1 MVSEMSRF
9 DKWLQRRSPHACTH
23 IHYIGDLELFFAWA
37 GKPFPAI
44 TIRDVDAYVAHCQH
58 VLGNSPGTVNRKL
71 TALRSFYT
79 FLDLELDDAPP
90 NPVIPK
96 RHFVRRG
103 EQLPRVPRE
112 ADVQRLFAAI
122 EAAGDVRD
130 RAMFLAMHA
139 CGLRVSE
146 VRKLSMADLVLHPGF
161 GSLPRLLVH
170 GKRNKQRC
178 AYLSAEMVAAL
189 RAWLD
194 VRAKLSS
201 QRDGLG
207 DPLFLNRYGGR
218 LTVTGIQLRL
228 HAHCRAAGVWITCH
242 QLRHAFAS
250 GMLQA
255 GMRLASIQR
264 LLGHASLRT
273 TQVYLHISD
282 PQLQA
287 DYEAAAAQVARRL
300 EEAKDGGQR

>member
-44 TIRDVDAYVAHCQH
+44 TIRDVDAYIAHCQH

-71 TALRSFYT
+71 TALRSFYS

-103 EQLPRVPRE
+103 EQLPRVPKE

-146 VRKLSMADLVLHPGF
+146 VRKLSMADLVLRPGF

-194 VRAKLSS
+194 VRAAKPAS
-201 QRDGLG
+201 QRDEIG

-218 LTVTGIQLRL
+218 FTVTGIQLRL
-228 HAHCRAAGVWITCH
+228 HTHCRAAGVWITCH

-282 PQLQA
+282 PQVQD
-287 DYEAAAAQVARRL
+287 DYEAAMVEIDRRL
-300 EEAKDGGQR
+300 LPVGGDR

>member
-1 MVSEMSRF
+1 MVPEMSRF
-9 DKWLQRRSPHACTH
+9 NKWLQRRSPHACTH
-23 IHYIGDLELFFAWA
+23 VHYIGDLKLFFTWA

-44 TIRDVDAYVAHCQH
+44 TIRDVDAYIAHCQY

-71 TALRSFYT
+71 TALRSFYA
-79 FLDLELDDAPP
+79 FLDLELNDAPP

-96 RHFVRRG
+96 RHFVQRG
-103 EQLPRVPRE
+103 EQLPRVPKE

-122 EAAGDVRD
+122 EAAGDARD
-130 RAMFLAMHA
+130 RAMFLSMHA

-146 VRKLSMADLVLHPGF
+146 VRKLSMADLILRPGF

-178 AYLSAEMVAAL
+178 VYLSAEMVAAL

-194 VRAKLSS
+194 VRTTKLASH
-201 QRDGLG
+201 RDTLG

-218 LTVTGIQLRL
+218 FTVTGIQLRL
-228 HAHCRAAGVWITCH
+228 HTHCRAAGVWITCH

-250 GMLQA
+250 GMLLA

-273 TQVYLHISD
+273 TQVYLHVSD

-287 DYEAAAAQVARRL
+287 DYEAAVAEVARRL
-300 EEAKDGGQR
+300 ASNGENRR

>member
-1 MVSEMSRF
+1 MVPEMLTF
-9 DKWLQRRSPHACTH
+9 NKWLQRRSPHACTH
-23 IHYIGDLELFFAWA
+23 IHYIGDLKLFFTWA
-37 GKPFPAI
+37 DKPFPAI
-44 TIRDVDAYVAHCQH
+44 TIRDVDAYIAHCQH

-71 TALRSFYT
+71 TALRSFYS

-103 EQLPRVPRE
+103 EQLPRVPKE

-130 RAMFLAMHA
+130 RAMFLAMYA

-146 VRKLSMADLVLHPGF
+146 VRKLSMADLFLQPDQI
-161 GSLPRLLVH
+161 SLPRLLVH

-178 AYLSAEMVAAL
+178 AYLSAEMVARL

-201 QRDGLG
+201 QCDALG

-228 HAHCRAAGVWITCH
+228 HTHCRAAGVWITCH

-273 TQVYLHISD
+273 TQVYLHVSD

-287 DYEAAAAQVARRL
+287 DYEAAVAQVARRL
-300 EEAKDGGQR
+300 APDREDAR